1 MLELITA
8 KTDEAETRLGEAT
21 LDELARVGAQ
31 RMIATALQL
40 EVNEYLARYRGE
52 RDAAGHALVVRNGR
66 ARPRPVLTGV
76 GPVTITAPRVNDRR
90 VVAGRRQKFT
100 SAILPPWVRRSPRV
114 ESVLPLLYLHGLS
127 SGDFREAL
135 PALLGPEAAGLSPSA
150 IGRLTRAW
158 TAEYEAFR
166 RRELAD
172 RDYIYLWADGIHF
185 TIRLEE
191 ERLCTLVLI
200 GVRPDGTKEVV
211 ALEDGYRESA
221 ESWRT
226 VLRDLKR
233 RGLRA
238 PVLAIGDGALG
249 FWAAV
254 REVWPET
261 GEQRCWVHRMANVLD
276 KLPKS
281 LQPRAKQALH
291 EMMYADTRA
300 AAEQDIARFVQEYRA
315 KYPKAVASLT
325 VDQDRLLAHF
335 DFPAEHWKHVR
346 TTDESVNWF
355 LGARRSRLRVGTGDP
370 DRRAGPEAASL
381 AAQGARWRISGAP
394 PWWHPCSALTP
405 GAGAAS
411 ARRALDTPPRL
422 GRRSPV
428 RGPGALSRC
437 RCASVPA
444 DRGATA
450 GPRAAPASGAFARS
464 GRGAP
469 TRSPSS
475 WSGDTRPGRRA
486 CARQP
491 RPRICSPRRLR
502 TLRKKACGKPLGKM
516 TSP

>member
-1 MLELITA
+1 VLELITA
-8 KTDEAETRLGEAT
+8 KTEGSAESLVGTT
-21 LDELARVGAQ
+21 LDELARAGAQ
-31 RMIATALQL
+31 RMIAAALQI
-40 EVNEYLARYRGE
+40 EVDEYLARYRGE

-66 ARPRPVLTGV
+66 ARHRPVLTGV

-90 VVAGRRQKFT
+90 VVAGTRQKFT
-100 SAILPPWVRRSPRV
+100 SAILPPYVRRSPRV
-114 ESVLPLLYLHGLS
+114 ENVLPLLYLHGLS

-135 PALLGPEAAGLSPSA
+135 PALLGPKAAGLSPSA
-150 IGRLTRAW
+150 IVRLTKAW
-158 TAEYEAFR
+158 TTEYEAFR

-261 GEQRCWVHRMANVLD
+261 AEQRCWVHRIANVLD

-291 EMMYADTRA
+291 EIMYAETRA
-300 AAEQDIARFVQEYRA
+300 AAEREITRFAQEYEA

-325 VDQDRLLAHF
+325 VDQDRLLAYF
-335 DFPAEHWKHVR
+335 DYPAEHWKHLR
-346 TTDESVNWF
+346 TTNPIESTFATV
-355 LGARRSRLRVGTGDP
+355 RLREGVTRGAGSRTAGLVMAFKLLQVAEGHWRCLDGAELIP
-370 DRRAGPEAASL
+370 LVRAG
-381 AAQGARWRISGAP
+381 
-394 PWWHPCSALTP
+394 
-405 GAGAAS
+405 
-411 ARRALDTPPRL
+411 
-422 GRRSPV
+422 V
-428 RGPGALSRC
+428 RFEDGVQSEP
-437 RCASVPA
+437 
-444 DRGATA
+444 
-450 GPRAAPASGAFARS
+450 
-464 GRGAP
+464 
-469 TRSPSS
+469 
-475 WSGDTRPGRRA
+475 
-486 CARQP
+486 QKK
-491 RPRICSPRRLR
+491 
-502 TLRKKACGKPLGKM
+502 RKKAAA
-516 TSP
+516 